1 MKKNYFAFAA
11 LAAAMVLASCNK
23 DEGNDNPKFD
33 GIGAVSIKIQNPGI
47 LTRATVDPTSGTGNV
62 EIDGTLTVTLTHNEG
77 QTMKIEIDPKQID
90 NNTKL
95 TFWNVKNP
103 TKIEATING
112 GVADYSNVAII
123 GGTPEL
129 QVLPANIPAYGEVGE
144 NDITLTDQSASPD
157 LTNSTT
163 QTGASSGDENKT
175 YQMYEASI
183 QMSIP
188 VARLEVS
195 GITHVT
201 HPDEE
206 EDECKYSAL
215 TINGVYMD
223 GLKATGGATGL
234 TDYCWDGTSNTGTG
248 ATAILKDVI
257 NGVTGDSFLTQG
269 GTWPEEGKTFAYNFY
284 TGAGNPT
291 FKIYF
296 GHAEAAEGADPVLS
310 PRYAMIEQYTDQ
322 NGDPVTMQA
331 GRIYRITK
339 AELKDKHILGD
350 EGGETV
356 YGVTVTVTEAT
367 WTVVDIDADWK
378 E

>member
-129 QVLPANIPAYGEVGE
+129 QVLPANIPAYGEVGK

-248 ATAILKDVI
+248 VKAILKDVI
-257 NGVTGDSFLTQG
+257 NGTNGDNFLES
-269 GTWPEEGKTFAYNFY
+269 GTWPAEGKTFAYNFY
-284 TGAGNPT
+284 TGASNPT

>member
-47 LTRATVDPTSGTGNV
+47 LTRAVEEPTSGTGNV
-62 EIDGTLTVTLTHNEG
+62 EIVGTLTVTLTHNGNE
-77 QTMKIEIDPKQID
+77 TMSISIDPREI
-90 NNTKL
+90 NSNTKL

-103 TKIEATING
+103 QKITASING
-112 GVADYSNVAII
+112 GVADYSNVAIT

-129 QVLPANIPAYGEVGE
+129 QVLPANIPAYGEVDAAG
-144 NDITLTDQSASPD
+144 IRLTDLSASPD
-157 LTNSTT
+157 LNNSTT
-163 QTGASSGDENKT
+163 QTGAGTGDDDKT
-175 YQMYEASI
+175 YQMYEASV

-206 EDECKYSAL
+206 EDECKYAAL

-248 ATAILKDVI
+248 IAAILKDVI
-257 NGVTGDSFLTQG
+257 NGTNGDNFLES
-269 GTWPEEGKTFAYNFY
+269 GTWPAERKTFAYNFY
-284 TGAGNPT
+284 TGASNPT

-310 PRYAMIEQYTDQ
+310 PRYAMIEKYVDQ
-322 NGDPVTMQA
+322 SNNEVTMQA
-331 GRIYRITK
+331 GHIYRITK

-350 EGGETV
+350 EGGATV

-367 WTVVDIDADWK
+367 WSVVDIDAEWK

>member
-47 LTRATVDPTSGTGNV
+47 LTRATVDPTSGSGNV

-129 QVLPANIPAYGEVGE
+129 QVLPANIPAYGEVGK

-257 NGVTGDSFLTQG
+257 NGTNGDNFLES
-269 GTWPEEGKTFAYNFY
+269 GTWPAEDKTFAYNFY
-284 TGAGNPT
+284 TGAGNPK

-367 WTVVDIDADWK
+367 WTVVDINADWK

>member
-47 LTRATVDPTSGTGNV
+47 LTRTVEDPTSGNEPVKIG
-62 EIDGTLTVTLTHNEG
+62 GTLTVTLIHNDGE
-77 QTMKIEIDPKQID
+77 TMSIEIAPNLID
-90 NNTKL
+90 NNTPL
-95 TFWNVKNP
+95 IFWNVKNP
-103 TKIEATING
+103 QKITASING
-112 GVADYSNVAII
+112 GVADYSNVAIT
-123 GGTPEL
+123 GGIPEL
-129 QVLPANIPAYGEVGE
+129 QVLPANIPAYGEVGK

-163 QTGASSGDENKT
+163 QTGASSGDEKKT

-206 EDECKYSAL
+206 EDECKYAAL

-248 ATAILKDVI
+248 IAAILKDVI
-257 NGVTGDSFLTQG
+257 NGTNGDNFLES
-269 GTWPEEGKTFAYNFY
+269 GTWPAERKTFAYNFY
-284 TGAGNPT
+284 TGASNPT

-310 PRYAMIEQYTDQ
+310 PRYAMIEKYVDQ
-322 NGDPVTMQA
+322 NGASVTMQA
-331 GRIYRITK
+331 GHIYRITK

-367 WTVVDIDADWK
+367 WSVVDIDAEWK

>member
-47 LTRATVDPTSGTGNV
+47 LTRATVDPTPGTGNV
-62 EIDGTLTVTLTHNEG
+62 EIDGTLTVTLIHNDGE
-77 QTMKIEIDPKQID
+77 TMSIEITPDQIA
-90 NNTKL
+90 NNTPL
-95 TFWNVKNP
+95 IFWNVKNP

-123 GGTPEL
+123 DGIPEL
-129 QVLPANIPAYGEVGE
+129 QVLPASIPAYGSTET
-144 NDITLTDQSASPD
+144 ITLTSESQSPT
-157 LTNSTT
+157 LNSTT
-163 QTGASSGDENKT
+163 QTGAESGDEKKT

-206 EDECKYSAL
+206 EDKCKYAAL

-223 GLKATGGATGL
+223 GLKATGGATSL
-234 TDYCWDGTSNTGTG
+234 TDYCWDDTNKTGTG
-248 ATAILKDVI
+248 VTAILKDEI
-257 NGVTGDSFLTQG
+257 NGTNGNSFLEG

-310 PRYAMIEQYTDQ
+310 PRYAMIEKYVDG
-322 NGDPVTMQA
+322 NGDEVEMKA
-331 GRIYRITK
+331 GHIYRITEAK
-339 AELKDKHILGD
+339 LKDKHILGD

-367 WTVVDIDADWK
+367 WTLVDIKAEWK

>member
-1 MKKNYFAFAA
+1 
-11 LAAAMVLASCNK
+11 
-23 DEGNDNPKFD
+23 
-33 GIGAVSIKIQNPGI
+33 
-47 LTRATVDPTSGTGNV
+47 
-62 EIDGTLTVTLTHNEG
+62 
-77 QTMKIEIDPKQID
+77 
-90 NNTKL
+90 
-95 TFWNVKNP
+95 
-103 TKIEATING
+103 
-112 GVADYSNVAII
+112 
-123 GGTPEL
+123 
-129 QVLPANIPAYGEVGE
+129 
-144 NDITLTDQSASPD
+144 
-157 LTNSTT
+157 
-163 QTGASSGDENKT
+163 
-175 YQMYEASI
+175 
-183 QMSIP
+183 
-188 VARLEVS
+188 
-195 GITHVT
+195 
-201 HPDEE
+201 
-206 EDECKYSAL
+206 
-215 TINGVYMD
+215 MD